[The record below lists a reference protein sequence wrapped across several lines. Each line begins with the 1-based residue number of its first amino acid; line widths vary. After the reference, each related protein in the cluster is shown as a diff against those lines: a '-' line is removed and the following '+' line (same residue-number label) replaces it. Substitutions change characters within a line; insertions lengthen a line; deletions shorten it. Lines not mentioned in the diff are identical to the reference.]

1 MKVGDPSGVTPIGRG
16 QGTPVLNGPGWS
28 VIARGEFLL
37 LRALPVLTG
46 GQVMEVSLTEAQMR
60 ALRDGDVTVEDLIQR
75 DASNARSGQTQVS
88 LSDAAQRAAQ
98 AGLISDPQAAARKGK
113 GRAAAGGA
121 TGTRHGAPQGKPP
134 EPRYDHRLTLAAL
147 VLAAAVFLFI
157 LFGS

>member
-16 QGTPVLNGPGWS
+16 QGTPVLKGPGWS

-37 LRALPVLTG
+37 LRAMPVLTG

-60 ALRDGDVTVEDLIQR
+60 ALREGDVTVEELIQR
-75 DASNARSGQTQVS
+75 DASNVRSGQTQVS

-98 AGLISDPQAAARKGK
+98 AGLVADPQATARKGGARK
-113 GRAAAGGA
+113 AQGGA
-121 TGTRHGAPQGKPP
+121 TSGTPKRKGP
-134 EPRYDHRLTLAAL
+134 ETTYDHRLTLAAL